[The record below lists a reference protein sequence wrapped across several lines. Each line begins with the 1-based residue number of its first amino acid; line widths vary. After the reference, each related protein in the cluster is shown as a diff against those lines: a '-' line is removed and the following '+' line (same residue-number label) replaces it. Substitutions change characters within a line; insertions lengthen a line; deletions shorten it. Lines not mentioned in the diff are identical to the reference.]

1 MTRKEFMERL
11 EALLRDISDGERE
24 EALQYY
30 NDYFDDAGPENETTV
45 VEELGSPEQ
54 VARKIKTGLSESSS
68 EYTETGFEDIRFRD
82 AQKMIPRTQGAGGTG
97 TDGKS
102 SGQQSGPEIQKT
114 TNFWKILAIV
124 LLCVVAAPVLVP
136 AGAGVLAVIAAIII
150 GLLALCFG
158 VAVAGIAILIA
169 GIAVIVIGITKI
181 FILPAAGITMAGVGF
196 LLLALGLLVSMATI
210 WCGIKVVP
218 WLIQGIVGLI
228 SYPFRKAGAKE

>member
-11 EALLRDISDGERE
+11 ELLLQDISDSERE

-30 NDYFDDAGPENETTV
+30 NDYFDDAGPENEATV

-54 VARKIKTGLSESSS
+54 VAQKIKAGLSESAS
-68 EYTETGFEDIRFRD
+68 EYTETGYEDTRFRD
-82 AQKMIPRTQGAGGTG
+82 SQEMIPRTPM
-97 TDGKS
+97 S
-102 SGQQSGPEIQKT
+102 SGAADGQTTGKKSQPEIQKT

-124 LLCVVAAPVLVP
+124 LFCVIAAPVILPV
-136 AGAGVLAVIAAIII
+136 GAGVLAVIAAVVI

-158 VAVAGIAILIA
+158 ITVAGFAILIA
-169 GIAVIVIGITKI
+169 GVAVIVVGITKI
-181 FILPAAGITMAGVGF
+181 FILPAAGITIAGVGF

-218 WLIQGIVGLI
+218 WLIRGIVGLFR
-228 SYPFRKAGAKE
+228 YPFRKAGAKE